1 MKHSQEVIKYVLEL
15 HKSGVPNRTIADE
28 VFGSATKEST
38 VRGILKRRTNPKEDN
53 SRILLISDMHI
64 PYHHPDTLAFLEH
77 LKQKYKPTRVIS
89 MGDECFPPDVEVMT
103 EMGFVKFSSLEDEK
117 VAQWHENG
125 KITFVKPQ
133 RKIEKDFSGN
143 LIEYSHKTMTIR
155 CTPKHNLVKINPST
169 KTVHRREAWDSYG
182 NETWYIPR
190 TGSYDGEG
198 VALTDDEI
206 RLLVAFQADGTF
218 TKGAARF
225 MFTKERKATRLVQLL
240 KSCGI
245 PYNEHSLKGGGFQY
259 YIEVAHVPHY
269 FTKYFEIPVIQFSIG
284 QKKVFLEELGLWDG
298 TKKEGRVRYVSAV
311 HSNVEYVQFMAN
323 TSGFSASRIKKEGNC
338 KTVDIL
344 WDRENSSL
352 KSAKKTDISYNGKVY
367 CVTVDSGMIIVR
379 IDGNIVVTGNCDKH
393 ALSYHDS
400 DPDLKSAGDELRASL
415 PVIQK
420 LYKMFPK
427 MDILESNHGSLVWR
441 KAKTNGIPRHYIKSY
456 NDVLEVGDGWKW
468 HHDLTIELPN
478 GNKCYFHH
486 GKSSDVLKLSQQ
498 MGMNAVQGHYHNDFS
513 AKYWANPNGLYW
525 GLQIGCLIDDESY
538 AFSYNN
544 VNIKRPLIGT
554 GLIVDSLPILEP
566 MILDEH
572 ARWIGG

>member
-38 VRGILKRRTNPKEDN
+38 VRGILKKYSKPKEDN

-64 PYHHPDTLAFLEH
+64 PYHHPDTLDFLQH
-77 LKQKYKPTRVIS
+77 LKDEYSPTRVICL
-89 MGDECFPPDVEVMT
+89 GDE
-103 EMGFVKFSSLEDEK
+103 L
-117 VAQWHENG
+117 
-125 KITFVKPQ
+125 
-133 RKIEKDFSGN
+133 
-143 LIEYSHKTMTIR
+143 
-155 CTPKHNLVKINPST
+155 
-169 KTVHRREAWDSYG
+169 
-182 NETWYIPR
+182 
-190 TGSYDGEG
+190 
-198 VALTDDEI
+198 
-206 RLLVAFQADGTF
+206 
-218 TKGAARF
+218 
-225 MFTKERKATRLVQLL
+225 
-240 KSCGI
+240 
-245 PYNEHSLKGGGFQY
+245 
-259 YIEVAHVPHY
+259 
-269 FTKYFEIPVIQFSIG
+269 
-284 QKKVFLEELGLWDG
+284 
-298 TKKEGRVRYVSAV
+298 
-311 HSNVEYVQFMAN
+311 
-323 TSGFSASRIKKEGNC
+323 
-338 KTVDIL
+338 
-344 WDRENSSL
+344 
-352 KSAKKTDISYNGKVY
+352 
-367 CVTVDSGMIIVR
+367 
-379 IDGNIVVTGNCDKH
+379 DKH

-525 GLQIGCLIDDESY
+525 GFQIGCLIDDKSY

-544 VNIKRPLIGT
+544 VNIKRPIVGT
-554 GLIVDSLPILEP
+554 GLIIDSNPILEP
-566 MILDEH
+566 MLLGEGG
-572 ARWIGG
+572 RWKT